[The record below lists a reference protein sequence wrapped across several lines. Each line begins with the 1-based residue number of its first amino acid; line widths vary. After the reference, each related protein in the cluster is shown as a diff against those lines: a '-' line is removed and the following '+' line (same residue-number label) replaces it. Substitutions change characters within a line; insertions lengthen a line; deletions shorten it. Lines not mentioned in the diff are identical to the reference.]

1 MEEQVIQETPVAT
14 PDQPVAEQSDLSA
27 QLEALKAQNFKLIGE
42 NRKSTESKEQL
53 QRKLDEISRSQKEAL
68 TEKMAESGEF
78 KTLWEEANKTA
89 QDKQQQIADLERQLQ
104 DLRVSNETAAMQTS
118 ALSAISQAG
127 AINAQQMLQLVQNGL
142 KKSED
147 GSVKVLDGGVEQD
160 LGVYLAKL
168 KNPGSGFE
176 HHFKPSTQAGMGA
189 KPSTGTAGAAGIA
202 NPWLEGSINLTRQMT
217 LDNTEPE
224 LAAVLRREAGKQSPW
239 DTISKSVTWNSSK
252 PQL

>member
-1 MEEQVIQETPVAT
+1 MAAPE
-14 PDQPVAEQSDLSA
+14 QPVAETATSTPAVDVSA
-27 QLEALKAQNFKLIGE
+27 YEQQIQALKLRANEAEDKFQGIKG
-42 NRKSTESKEQL
+42 
-53 QRKLDEISRSQKEAL
+53 KLDDVYKKQDDQRR
-68 TEKMAESGEF
+68 
-78 KTLWEEANKTA
+78 KTLEDQGQWKDLWEEANKTA
-89 QDKQQQIADLERQLQ
+89 QEKQQQIGELERQLQ

-168 KNPGSGFE
+168 KNPGSGYE

-202 NPWLEGSINLTRQMT
+202 NPWLEGSINLTKQMA
-217 LDNTEPE
+217 LDASDPD
-224 LAAVLRREAGKQSPW
+224 LAAVLRREAGK
-239 DTISKSVTWNSSK
+239 
-252 PQL
+252 

>member
-1 MEEQVIQETPVAT
+1 VA
-14 PDQPVAEQSDLSA
+14 PSEQPVAETATSTPAVDVSA
-27 QLEALKAQNFKLIGE
+27 YEQQIQALKLRASEAEEKFQGVKG
-42 NRKSTESKEQL
+42 
-53 QRKLDEISRSQKEAL
+53 KLDDVYKKQDDQRR
-68 TEKMAESGEF
+68 
-78 KTLWEEANKTA
+78 KTLEDQGQWKDLWEEANKTA

-104 DLRVSNETAAMQTS
+104 ELRVSNETAAMQTS

-202 NPWLEGSINLTRQMT
+202 NPWLEGSINLTKQMA
-217 LDNTEPE
+217 LDASDPD
-224 LAAVLRREAGKQSPW
+224 LAAVLRREAGK
-239 DTISKSVTWNSSK
+239 
-252 PQL
+252 

>member
-1 MEEQVIQETPVAT
+1 MEEQVIQETPVAA
-14 PDQPVAEQSDLSA
+14 PEQPVAETATSTPAVDVSA
-27 QLEALKAQNFKLIGE
+27 YEQQIQALKTRASEAEDKFQGIKG
-42 NRKSTESKEQL
+42 
-53 QRKLDEISRSQKEAL
+53 KLDDVYKKQDDQRR
-68 TEKMAESGEF
+68 
-78 KTLWEEANKTA
+78 KTLEDQGQWKDLWEEANKTA

-104 DLRVSNETAAMQTS
+104 ELRTSNETAAMQTS

-127 AINAQQMLQLVQNGL
+127 AINAEQMLQLVQNGL

-202 NPWLEGSINLTRQMT
+202 NPWLEGSINLTKQMA
-217 LDNTEPE
+217 LDASDPD
-224 LAAVLRREAGKQSPW
+224 LAAVLRREAGK
-239 DTISKSVTWNSSK
+239 
-252 PQL
+252 